1 MSDFSFS
8 IGALDA
14 DAKTVPVTFTIAG
27 LAYSR
32 SVNAAFRNDDYDST
46 ETTFRVLD
54 VGRGVLNKVSLGVLK
69 DDATLEAERAG
80 QGTLPLDG
88 EVLEEA

>member
-1 MSDFSFS
+1 VSDFSFA
-8 IGALDA
+8 IGALDV
-14 DAKTVPVTFTIAG
+14 DAKTVPVTFVVAG
-27 LAYSR
+27 LSYSR
-32 SVNAAFRNDDYDST
+32 PVNAAFRNEEYDST

-69 DDATLEAERAG
+69 DDATLEAEQAG

-88 EVLEEA
+88 EDPEEA